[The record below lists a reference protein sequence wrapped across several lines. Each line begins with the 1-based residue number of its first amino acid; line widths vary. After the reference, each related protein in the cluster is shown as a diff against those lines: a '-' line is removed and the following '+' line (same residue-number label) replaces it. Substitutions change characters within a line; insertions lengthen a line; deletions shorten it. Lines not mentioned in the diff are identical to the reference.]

1 MPTFLH
7 ISVILFSNMYMNVYG
22 TPGKNEKRILKH
34 PKWLL
39 NLLNVYQSILGGH
52 GQIHV

>member
-1 MPTFLH
+1 M
-7 ISVILFSNMYMNVYG
+7 YG

-52 GQIHV
+52 GQIHVYRGTNRYGFVVYEIEI